1 MICVCHHKTFYSS
14 GHAVV
19 AMAQEEMERLETF
32 PKRFCK
38 LDRLENDF
46 GFDKHPALLT
56 FCGR

>member
-1 MICVCHHKTFYSS
+1 
-14 GHAVV
+14 
-19 AMAQEEMERLETF
+19 MAQEEMERLETF

-38 LDRLENDF
+38 LDKLENDF